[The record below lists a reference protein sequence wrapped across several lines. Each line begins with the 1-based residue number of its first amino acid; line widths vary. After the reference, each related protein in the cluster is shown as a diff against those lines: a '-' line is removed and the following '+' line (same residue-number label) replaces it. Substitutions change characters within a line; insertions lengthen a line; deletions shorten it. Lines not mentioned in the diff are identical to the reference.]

1 MNKDYLIEYLGK
13 SIEYV
18 QNNDQLKQYFS
29 KSNIVQIVTD
39 YYLTNKQKG
48 IGFVFNSDQKLVNI
62 HLHDGLDNDY
72 SPFPQE
78 LPNGLCFSDNMEKA
92 HKKIGLS
99 KYESGG
105 GEVLPIL
112 GPSKIWRKYQFDNY
126 YLHLRFHNKGESI
139 SLVTLG
145 IEG

>member
-1 MNKDYLIEYLGK
+1 MDGNSLKEYLGK

-18 QNNDQLKQYFS
+18 QSNEQLKQYFLEP
-29 KSNIVQIVTD
+29 NIEQIGTK
-39 YYLTNKQKG
+39 YYLTNRQKG
-48 IGFVFNSDQKLVNI
+48 IGFVFNSEQKLTSI

-72 SPFPQE
+72 NPFPQE
-78 LPNGLCFSDNMEKA
+78 LPNELQFSDDMEGA
-92 HKKIGLS
+92 HKKIGIS

-105 GEVLPIL
+105 GEILPIL
-112 GPSKIWRKYQFDNY
+112 GFSKIWRKYQFDNY
-126 YLHLRFHNKGESI
+126 YLHLRFHDKGESI